1 MTGSTGPAE
10 TSKAPIPGVSEDPGR
25 CGLFGCL
32 EPAAWL
38 ISDPQ
43 SGQLPACETD
53 LDLLLNDAL
62 ARIPPNSRIRVE
74 VWRA

>member
-1 MTGSTGPAE
+1 MTR
-10 TSKAPIPGVSEDPGR
+10 PIPQPPPLAEPSRR

-43 SGQLPACETD
+43 GGQLAARETD
-53 LDLLLNDAL
+53 VDLLLDDAL
-62 ARIPPNSRIRVE
+62 ARVPLDSSIRVE

>member
-1 MTGSTGPAE
+1 MTRPDQVGMAR
-10 TSKAPIPGVSEDPGR
+10 IPSAGEDPGR

-43 SGQLPACETD
+43 SGQLAACQAD
-53 LDLLLNDAL
+53 VDLLLNDAL
-62 ARIPPNSRIRVE
+62 VRVPPDSRVRIE